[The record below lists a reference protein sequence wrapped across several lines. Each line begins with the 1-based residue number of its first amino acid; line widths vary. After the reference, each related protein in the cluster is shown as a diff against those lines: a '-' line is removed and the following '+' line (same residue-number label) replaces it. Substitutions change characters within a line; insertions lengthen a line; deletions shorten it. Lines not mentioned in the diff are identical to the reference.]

1 MTPIKELGE
10 CVIGTDT
17 HEYFFRPSFRNMAR
31 IGEPDEIVQTFYDL
45 CNDEVTPLIQQAA
58 QVYIRDEYSHLP
70 DCVMRYI
77 QSGLLNRKA
86 VLAAH
91 TVLTACCDDD
101 IGELVGWM
109 KPGKSRKR
117 GFMWRPGTMPAPEMI
132 IVAQNLMMH
141 GIIGKAKV
149 RKLQRYESNET
160 TSEFRATDYIM
171 AARNHFGIS
180 REEAE
185 NLTMTEFALMLNA
198 KYPNQKGFTREEY
211 DAVMDDD
218 DRRWQAM
225 MHQEDRQD
233 AGFGN

>member
-45 CNDEVTPLIQQAA
+45 SNDEATPFAQRAA
-58 QVYIRDEYSHLP
+58 EAYIRDEYSRLP
-70 DCVMRYI
+70 DCIMRYI
-77 QSGLLNRKA
+77 QSGRLNRKA
-86 VLAAH
+86 VMAAH

-101 IGELVGWM
+101 IAELVGWM

-218 DRRWQAM
+218 DRRWQALM
-225 MHQEDRQD
+225 QQEQTSKTR
-233 AGFGN
+233 

>member
-45 CNDEVTPLIQQAA
+45 CNDEVTPLIQLAA
-58 QVYIRDEYSHLP
+58 QAYISDEYSRLP
-70 DCVMRYI
+70 DCVLRYI
-77 QSGLLNRKA
+77 QSGRLNRKA
-86 VLAAH
+86 VMAAH

-117 GFMWRPGTMPAPEMI
+117 GFMWRPGTIPAPEMI
-132 IVAQNLMMH
+132 IIAQNLMMH

-218 DRRWQAM
+218 DRRWQALM
-225 MHQEDRQD
+225 QQEQTSKTR
-233 AGFGN
+233 

>member
-45 CNDEVTPLIQQAA
+45 CNDEVTPLIQLAA
-58 QVYIRDEYSHLP
+58 QAYISDEYSRLP
-70 DCVMRYI
+70 DCVLRYI

-86 VLAAH
+86 VMAAH

-109 KPGKSRKR
+109 KPGKSRRR

-141 GIIGKAKV
+141 GIIGRAKV

-218 DRRWQAM
+218 DRRWQALM
-225 MHQEDRQD
+225 QQEQTSKTR
-233 AGFGN
+233 